1 MKPLIGAAAL
11 AVLAASA
18 ADGPPRLKPVSYD
31 APYRAY
37 WLTGPGEQAGYLTL
51 LVTHGPVEGLAG
63 HEKWSDF
70 PLDNMAMTFRAYK
83 KDSLWDSPFKPVLR
97 FGEVDPAERTAVLD
111 GVAYS
116 YEGCDLKDVVRL
128 LEKPFGTIPISRI
141 SHPIRGAEHTAK
153 AFRLL
158 LLEQMDREKE

>member
-1 MKPLIGAAAL
+1 MKPLIGAAL

-18 ADGPPRLKPVSYD
+18 ADGPPGLKPVRRD

-37 WLTGPGEQAGYLTL
+37 WLTGPDGRAGYLTL
-51 LVTHGPVEGLAG
+51 LLTHGPVEDLAG
-63 HEKWSDF
+63 HEKWSDL
-70 PLDNMAMTFRAYK
+70 PLDNMAMTFRTYR

-97 FGEVDPAERTAVLD
+97 FGEVDPGAKTVVLD

-116 YEGCDLKDVVRL
+116 YEAGDLKDVVRL
-128 LEKPFGTIPISRI
+128 LVKPLGTHPIHRI
-141 SHPIRGAEHTAK
+141 SHPLQGAEHTAK

-158 LLEQMDREKE
+158 LLEQMDRDKE